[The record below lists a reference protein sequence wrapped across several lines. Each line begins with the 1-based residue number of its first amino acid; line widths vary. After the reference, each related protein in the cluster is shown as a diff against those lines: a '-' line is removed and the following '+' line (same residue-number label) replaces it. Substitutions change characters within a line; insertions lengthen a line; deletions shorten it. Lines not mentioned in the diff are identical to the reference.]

1 MPFDS
6 DYVNV
11 VRFDNRA
18 AQEEFFGLP
27 ARFEGAPY
35 INFNAGTLMRT
46 TIMLPHNNT
55 EGFFDLLGVNYA
67 IIKDNAAADG
77 QPAYFYYFVESATY
91 DAGKQAFFTLKLDVY
106 QTYYIDCVF
115 GDCFIAKAHLNRFID
130 IGEGKVRFDFTPD
143 SLLFEREEVREL
155 PKRLTHRENIRVQN
169 AKNTAYNEWEKAN
182 IKGWLYY
189 YVSPGS
195 YDGYTVVGKV
205 EKTENGL
212 SVGTNIGSAFLGD
225 IWGIFCEPIYNR
237 KNIDGTEEVT
247 GKLYVSKTVPTGDGG
262 STKVNF
268 SIERNGIS
276 LIGGRDYVYQL
287 KYSNVSPFSGLEVT
301 GSIIDGDFVMDEL
314 DFLKIEP
321 DCESAI
327 LPGSVGNIPNVQT
340 SGFLNLHYDVSR
352 VTTTSEDINIPI
364 DIEFEKTEIIGAQRS
379 KKFNPK
385 LLSADFKEFRLC
397 AGVDSFSYAIDKIG
411 QTKGIKL
418 LYNEAFSP
426 DITRGYL
433 RISSPGKYGYES
445 LYIEGTECN
454 FTGLVY
460 SVDYSLPYSVSQI
473 EAFLANNK
481 NYYLQRNNQY
491 KLQELNAGL
500 GLAGSLFGVGSA
512 LAGGNISGAVG
523 GAVGGA
529 LSFGGSMA
537 SLEAQK
543 INDDLTIDNMASAPQ
558 TLNNANGNFLLNKAV
573 NGAGIFYEI
582 YEGIDSEL
590 AAADDM
596 MYLYGYRYN
605 RIDNIKNIDNVRKHF
620 NFVKAIVNTVYVPY
634 NLPVEAHEELKRIFA
649 AGIRMWN
656 STNID
661 EPLVNYSLE
670 NYERWLE
677 NG

>member
-115 GDCFIAKAHLNRFID
+115 GDCFIEKAHLNRFID

-155 PKRLTHRENIRVQN
+155 PKRLTQRNKIRVEN
-169 AKNTAYNEWEKAN
+169 PTNTAYNEWEKAN

-195 YDGYTVVGKV
+195 YEGYTVVGSL

-212 SVGTNIGSAFLGD
+212 RVGTDIGSAYLAN
-225 IWGIFCEPIYNR
+225 IWGVFCEPIYNT
-237 KNIDGTEEVT
+237 KVVDGNEVVT
-247 GKLYVSKTVPTGDGG
+247 GLLYLAKNVPTGDGG

-268 SIERNGIS
+268 ELVKNGIGI
-276 LIGGRDYVYQL
+276 IGGRDFVYQL
-287 KYSNVSPFSGLEVT
+287 KYSNVSPFSGLNIT
-301 GSIIDGDFVMDEL
+301 GSIIDGNFVIDEL

-321 DCESAI
+321 DSESPI
-327 LPGSVGNIPNVQT
+327 LPADSGNIPNVQP
-340 SGFLNLHYDVSR
+340 GFLNLHYDLSR
-352 VTTTSEDINIPI
+352 ITTLSEEI
-364 DIEFEKTEIIGAQRS
+364 DLATEIDFQKSEIIGAARN

-418 LYNEAFSP
+418 LYNEGFAP

-433 RISSPGKYGYES
+433 RISAPGKYGYES
-445 LYIEGTECN
+445 LYIEGTESN

-460 SVDYSLPYSVSQI
+460 SVDYSLPYSVSQL

-512 LAGGNISGAVG
+512 LASGNISGAVS

-558 TLNNANGNFLLNKAV
+558 TLNNANGNFLLNEAV

-605 RIDNIKNIDNVRKHF
+605 RIDNIKNVDNVRKHF